1 MRRGLSGSACLAW
14 LMVLLPGFATSADLE
29 FDEYLQRA
37 SAGRHRGDWESAASQ
52 YAQALNHA
60 DLPGDSETR
69 AMVNL
74 EYGRSAGV
82 LCQFE
87 DAEKYLLR
95 ARDIAAKAEQ
105 STFRPLYELGALN
118 LARKQYTVAETYFT
132 QMAREPVDKLAP
144 WLVADALEKFA
155 ETLIAA
161 GRNTDAET
169 RHREAGRIRDQRPR
183 RPPAGTVTPYATHCP
198 PSSPAAKS
206 VK

>member
-1 MRRGLSGSACLAW
+1 MRRGLSGRSCLAW
-14 LMVLLPGFATSADLE
+14 LTVLLPGLAAGADLE

-37 SAGRHRGDWESAASQ
+37 SAGRSRGDWESAASQ

-69 AMVNL
+69 AKVNL

-87 DAEKYLLR
+87 EAEKFLLR
-95 ARDIAAKAEQ
+95 ARDISAKATQ

-118 LARKQYTVAETYFT
+118 LARKRYMAAESYFT
-132 QMAREPVDKLAP
+132 QMAREPVDKQPP

-155 ETLIAA
+155 ETLLAA
-161 GRNTDAET
+161 GRNADADT
-169 RHREAGRIRDQRPR
+169 RRREAGRIRDQRPP
-183 RPPAGTVTPYATHCP
+183 RPPAGTVTPYGAQCE
-198 PSSPAAKS
+198 PSLPGTALAK
-206 VK
+206 